1 MVIIMLMKAI
11 LRKVYDDLFP
21 SVAALPGVARLVH
34 HLAKH
39 QVRNS
44 NFNHHIPS
52 PLVADVYTRIS
63 NLYLILGLHCKAC
76 SSTCKTSGPCQQHL
90 SLSIIFCAFCLVADV
105 NTRVSNP
112 ISYTWVAIQGLSNTL
127 KPADPPALYR
137 YKCKYRQGAN
147 KAPSLV

>member
-1 MVIIMLMKAI
+1 MLIFLLKSI
-11 LRKVYDDLFP
+11 LQSKVQLFHTN
-21 SVAALPGVARLVH
+21 ALTAVD
-34 HLAKH
+34 
-39 QVRNS
+39 S
-44 NFNHHIPS
+44 NIRVQFC

-63 NLYLILGLHCKAC
+63 NLYLTLGLHCKAC
-76 SSTCKTSGPCQQHL
+76 SSPCKTSGPCQQHL

-127 KPADPPALYR
+127 KPADPPALY
-137 YKCKYRQGAN
+137 KCKYRQGAN